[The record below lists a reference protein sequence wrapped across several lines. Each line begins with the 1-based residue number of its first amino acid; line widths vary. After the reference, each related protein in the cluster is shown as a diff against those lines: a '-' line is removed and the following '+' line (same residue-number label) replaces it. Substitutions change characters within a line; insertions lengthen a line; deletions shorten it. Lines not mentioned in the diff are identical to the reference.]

1 MNESE
6 KDTYIKQLEEKIK
19 MEQFK
24 SSLYRN
30 IIEANTNILLSKDEP
45 EDITELFNQ
54 LQTLYKSTV
63 SEKPPQIEEE
73 YEIKNIE
80 DNKKTLYKSFKNI
93 ELVSEPSIDEQN
105 NKISEIDK
113 NIKDDLSG
121 SITIS
126 EAKKTFDECFKDIET
141 NRVYTKSLNLLKN
154 TRMRI
159 VGITVDEY
167 TNLLKEH
174 LERLTKIFQDK
185 AISEKI
191 SMKHITISMSS
202 LDLRIISYAP
212 YINTELIIDDLT
224 KFKRCILFTL
234 NFPKYFVPF
243 NYDDFFKTFFNQGTL
258 LSTMRDCIERN
269 LINIYGFNNIVY
281 IPITKSNDND
291 PFSFF
296 HLKKIEK
303 NKRYWNMDCRLED
316 FSNKFIDNIRP
327 YLIDMFRKMYFDV
340 FCDNDYR
347 DNFIQKVS
355 KIELDLRQIIQNI
368 CLLCNPK
375 KFNKFMRKIVKDKAT
390 YKVTANDIKNITTD
404 DSSQRRR
411 FENEKENI
419 DPVEIVKLM
428 FDNMSSEEA
437 VDYYRSVNIFI

>member
-19 MEQFK
+19 LEQFK

-63 SEKPPQIEEE
+63 LEKPQIEEE

-93 ELVSEPSIDEQN
+93 ELVNEPSIDEQN
-105 NKISEIDK
+105 DKISEIDK

-121 SITIS
+121 FISIT

-191 SMKHITISMSS
+191 SMKHITLSMSS

-296 HLKKIEK
+296 HLKKIE
-303 NKRYWNMDCRLED
+303 NKRRYWNMDCRLED

-390 YKVTANDIKNITTD
+390 YKVTANDIKNFSTD

-411 FENEKENI
+411 FENEKETI
-419 DPVEIVKLM
+419 DPVEIMKLM

>member
-1 MNESE
+1 MNELE
-6 KDTYIKQLEEKIK
+6 KDIYIKQLEDKIRL
-19 MEQFK
+19 EQFK

-30 IIEANTNILLSKDEP
+30 IIEANTNILLSKDAP
-45 EDITELFNQ
+45 EDITEQYNQ
-54 LQTLYKSTV
+54 LEKLYKSTIL
-63 SEKPPQIEEE
+63 EKPQLDEE
-73 YEIKNIE
+73 YEIKNE

-93 ELVSEPSIDEQN
+93 ELVNEPSIDEQN

-113 NIKDDLSG
+113 NIKDDLTG

-126 EAKKTFDECFKDIET
+126 DAKKIFDECFKDIET
-141 NRVYTKSLNLLKN
+141 NRIYTKSINLLKN

-191 SMKHITISMSS
+191 STKNITMSMSS
-202 LDLRIISYAP
+202 LDLRIISYQP
-212 YINTELIIDDLT
+212 YINTELVIDDLT
-224 KFKRCILFTL
+224 KYKRCILFTL
-234 NFPKYFVPF
+234 NFPKNFIPF
-243 NYDDFFKTFFNQGTL
+243 NYDYFFKTFYNHGSLLCTL
-258 LSTMRDCIERN
+258 RDCIERN

-296 HLKKIEK
+296 HLKKIENK
-303 NKRYWNMDCRLED
+303 KRYWNMDCRLED

-347 DNFIQKVS
+347 HNFLQKVS

-390 YKVTANDIKNITTD
+390 YNVTANDIKNFSTD

-411 FENEKENI
+411 FENEKETI
-419 DPVEIVKLM
+419 DPVEIMKLM

>member
-19 MEQFK
+19 LEQFK

-63 SEKPPQIEEE
+63 LEKPQIEEE

-93 ELVSEPSIDEQN
+93 ELVNEPSIDEQN

-121 SITIS
+121 YINIS
-126 EAKKTFDECFKDIET
+126 DAKKIFDECFKDIET
-141 NRVYTKSLNLLKN
+141 NRIYTKSLNLIKN

-159 VGITVDEY
+159 NGITIDEY

-191 SMKHITISMSS
+191 STKHITLSMSS
-202 LDLRIISYAP
+202 LDLRIISYTP

-243 NYDDFFKTFFNQGTL
+243 NYDDFFKTFFNHGTL

-296 HLKKIEK
+296 HLKKIENK
-303 NKRYWNMDCRLED
+303 KRYWNMDCRLED

-347 DNFIQKVS
+347 DNFLQKVS
-355 KIELDLRQIIQNI
+355 KIELDLKQIIQNI

-390 YKVTANDIKNITTD
+390 YKVTANDIKNFSTD

-411 FENEKENI
+411 FENEKETI
-419 DPVEIVKLM
+419 DPVEIMKLM

>member
-6 KDTYIKQLEEKIK
+6 KDTYIKQVEEKIK
-19 MEQFK
+19 LEQFK

-63 SEKPPQIEEE
+63 LEKPQIEEE

-93 ELVSEPSIDEQN
+93 ELVNEPSIDEQN

-121 SITIS
+121 YINIS
-126 EAKKTFDECFKDIET
+126 DAKKIFDECFKDIET
-141 NRVYTKSLNLLKN
+141 NRIYTKSLNLIKN

-159 VGITVDEY
+159 IGITIDEY

-191 SMKHITISMSS
+191 STKHITLSMSS
-202 LDLRIISYAP
+202 LDLRIISYTP

-243 NYDDFFKTFFNQGTL
+243 NYDDFFKTFFNHGTL

-296 HLKKIEK
+296 HLKKIENK
-303 NKRYWNMDCRLED
+303 KRYWNMDCRLED

-347 DNFIQKVS
+347 DNFLQKVS
-355 KIELDLRQIIQNI
+355 KIELDLKQIIQNI

-390 YKVTANDIKNITTD
+390 YKVTVNDIKNFSTD

-411 FENEKENI
+411 FENEKETI
-419 DPVEIVKLM
+419 DPVEIMKLM

>member
-1 MNESE
+1 MNDLE
-6 KDTYIKQLEEKIK
+6 KDSYIKHLENKIQL
-19 MEQFK
+19 EQFK

-54 LQTLYKSTV
+54 LQILYKSTV
-63 SEKPPQIEEE
+63 LEKPQIDEE
-73 YEIKNIE
+73 YEIKNE

-93 ELVSEPSIDEQN
+93 ELVNEPSIDEQN

-121 SITIS
+121 SITIF
-126 EAKKTFDECFKDIET
+126 EAKKIFDECFKEIET

-159 VGITVDEY
+159 IGITIDEY

-191 SMKHITISMSS
+191 STKHITLSMSS

-243 NYDDFFKTFFNQGTL
+243 SYDEFFKTFFNHGTL

-281 IPITKSNDND
+281 IPIQKSNDND

-296 HLKKIEK
+296 HLKKIENK
-303 NKRYWNMDCRLED
+303 KRYWNMDCRLED

-347 DNFIQKVS
+347 YNFLQKVS

-390 YKVTANDIKNITTD
+390 YKVTANDIKNFSTD

-411 FENEKENI
+411 FENEKETI

>member
-1 MNESE
+1 MNELE
-6 KDTYIKQLEEKIK
+6 KDSYIKHLEDKINL
-19 MEQFK
+19 EQFK

-30 IIEANTNILLSKDEP
+30 IIEVNTNILLSKDEP
-45 EDITELFNQ
+45 EDITEQFKQ
-54 LQTLYKSTV
+54 LQKLYNSTV
-63 SEKPPQIEEE
+63 LEKPNTDEE
-73 YEIKNIE
+73 YEIKNE

-93 ELVSEPSIDEQN
+93 ELVNEPSIDEQN

-126 EAKKTFDECFKDIET
+126 EAKKIFDECFKDIET

-159 VGITVDEY
+159 IGITIDEY

-202 LDLRIISYAP
+202 LDLRIISYSP
-212 YINTELIIDDLT
+212 YINTELVIDDLT

-243 NYDDFFKTFFNQGTL
+243 SYDDFFKTFFNHGTL

-281 IPITKSNDND
+281 IPISKSNDND

-296 HLKKIEK
+296 HLKKIDNK
-303 NKRYWNMDCRLED
+303 KRYWNMDCRLED

-347 DNFIQKVS
+347 HNFLQKVS

-390 YKVTANDIKNITTD
+390 YKVTANDIKNFSTD

-411 FENEKENI
+411 FENEKETI
-419 DPVEIVKLM
+419 DPVEIMKLM

-437 VDYYRSVNIFI
+437 VDYYRSVNTFI

>member
-6 KDTYIKQLEEKIK
+6 KDTYIKQVEEKIK
-19 MEQFK
+19 FEQFK

-63 SEKPPQIEEE
+63 LEKPQIEEE

-93 ELVSEPSIDEQN
+93 ELVNEPSIDEQN

-121 SITIS
+121 YINIS
-126 EAKKTFDECFKDIET
+126 DAKKIFDECFKDIET
-141 NRVYTKSLNLLKN
+141 NRIYTKSLNLIKN

-159 VGITVDEY
+159 IGITIDEY

-191 SMKHITISMSS
+191 STKHITLSMSS
-202 LDLRIISYAP
+202 LDLRIISYTP

-243 NYDDFFKTFFNQGTL
+243 NYDDFFKTFFNHGTL

-296 HLKKIEK
+296 HLKKIENK
-303 NKRYWNMDCRLED
+303 KRYWNMDCRLED

-347 DNFIQKVS
+347 DNFLQKVS
-355 KIELDLRQIIQNI
+355 KIELDLKQIIQNI

-390 YKVTANDIKNITTD
+390 YKVTVNDIKNFSTD

-411 FENEKENI
+411 FENEKETI
-419 DPVEIVKLM
+419 DPVEIMKLM